1 MTVPNSFDRPQSF
14 PGHPRLCEDL
24 IRQMADRSPMTFA
37 TFMENALYH
46 EAWGYYTTRATH
58 IGAAGDFYTS
68 PHLSAEF
75 GVCMARQLV
84 NCWENLGRID
94 RFEVVE
100 MGAGQGIWAADIL
113 KALPNISPECYAAL
127 SYTIVERSPTLRQV
141 QQQHLAPWVS
151 TSSSRKFNGDFG
163 IVQWRSWDEIPLA
176 SVQGCFISNEL
187 VDAFPVHRV
196 TVREGRLQE
205 IYVTWDG
212 DRFID
217 EIGDLSTPR
226 LADYFEN
233 LGLDLSQYGEG
244 YQTEVNL
251 NAIDWLTTVN
261 DRLARGYV
269 ITIDY
274 GYPASRYYS
283 KIRTEGTLA
292 GYFEHRPTDTPYQ
305 KVGFQDLTTHVDFTT
320 LENHGKSLGLSHCGT
335 TQQALFLMA
344 LGLGETIAALSQA
357 ETQNIQEINDRLA
370 QREALHRLINPMGL
384 GNFLVLIQSKETT
397 LPDAS
402 HLASHSKDQS
412 TSDLASQSASHL
424 PSQSLLGL
432 AVPDRLF

>member
-1 MTVPNSFDRPQSF
+1 MMVPNSSDRPQSF
-14 PGHPRLCEDL
+14 PGHPQLCEGL
-24 IRQMADRSPMTFA
+24 IHKMTDGSPMTFA
-37 TFMENALYH
+37 EFMESALYH
-46 EAWGYYTTRATH
+46 EEWGYYTTRATH

-84 NCWENLGRID
+84 NCWENLGRSD
-94 RFEVVE
+94 RFDVIE

-113 KALPNISPECYAAL
+113 KALPEISPECYNAL
-127 SYTIVERSPTLRQV
+127 SYTIIERSSSLRQV
-141 QQQHLAPWVS
+141 QQQHLTPWAS
-151 TSSSRKFNGDFG
+151 DESSAKANEKSDK
-163 IVQWRSWDEIPLA
+163 VQWKTWDEIPLV

-196 TVREGRLQE
+196 TVRDGKLQE

-212 DRFID
+212 DRFVDHIS
-217 EIGDLSTPR
+217 DLSTPR
-226 LADYFEN
+226 LTEYFAN
-233 LGLDLSQYGEG
+233 LGIDLSKYDEG

-251 NAIDWLTTVN
+251 NAIDWLTTAAN
-261 DRLARGYV
+261 HLARGYV

-283 KIRTEGTLA
+283 KVRREGTIA
-292 GYFEHRPTDTPYQ
+292 GYFEHRPTDTPYE
-305 KVGFQDLTTHVDFTT
+305 KVGLQDLTAHVDFTT
-320 LENHGKSLGLSHCGT
+320 LEKHGKTLGLTHCGT
-335 TQQALFLMA
+335 IQQAMFLMA
-344 LGLGETIAALSQA
+344 LGLGETIAALSQT
-357 ETQNIQEINDRLA
+357 ETRNIQDINNRLA

-402 HLASHSKDQS
+402 HLASNS
-412 TSDLASQSASHL
+412 TSKSTVHLTSHL
-424 PSQSLLGL
+424 ASQSLLGL
-432 AVPDRLF
+432 TIPDRTA

>member
-1 MTVPNSFDRPQSF
+1 MVPKSSDRPQTF
-14 PGHPRLCEDL
+14 PGQPQLCEGL
-24 IRQMADRSPMTFA
+24 IHRMNDAPMTFA
-37 TFMENALYH
+37 EFMEGALYD
-46 EAWGYYTTRATH
+46 EQWGYYTTRATD

-84 NCWENLGRID
+84 NCWENLGRND
-94 RFEVVE
+94 RFDVVE
-100 MGAGQGIWAADIL
+100 MGAGQGIWAADL
-113 KALPNISPECYAAL
+113 LTALPTISPECNAAL
-127 SYTIVERSPTLRQV
+127 FYTIVERSPSLRQV
-141 QQQHLAPWVS
+141 QQKHLAPWVS
-151 TSSSRKFNGDFG
+151 AESTAESSGQLAK
-163 IVQWRSWDEIPLA
+163 VQWRSWDEIPLA

-196 TVREGRLQE
+196 TVRAGKLQE

-212 DRFID
+212 DRLVD
-217 EIGDLSTPR
+217 RIGDLSTPK
-226 LADYFEN
+226 LANYFEN
-233 LGLDLSQYGEG
+233 LGIDVCQYAEG

-283 KIRTEGTLA
+283 KVRQNGTLT
-292 GYFEHRPTDTPYQ
+292 GYFEHRPTDTPYE
-305 KVGFQDLTTHVDFTT
+305 KVGLQDLTAHVDFTT
-320 LENHGKSLGLSHCGT
+320 LENHGKILGLTHCGT
-335 TQQALFLMA
+335 IQQALFLMA
-344 LGLGETIAALSQA
+344 LGLGETIAALSQT
-357 ETQNIQEINDRLA
+357 ETCSIQEINNRLA

-402 HLASHSKDQS
+402 HSDSQLA
-412 TSDLASQSASHL
+412 
-424 PSQSLLGL
+424 SQSLLGL
-432 AVPDRLF
+432 TIPDRRL

>member
-1 MTVPNSFDRPQSF
+1 MMVPNSSDRPQNF
-14 PGHPRLCEDL
+14 PGHPQLCEGL
-24 IRQMADRSPMTFA
+24 IHRMNDESPMTFA
-37 TFMENALYH
+37 EFMEGALYD
-46 EAWGYYTTRATH
+46 EQWGYYTTRATH

-84 NCWENLGRID
+84 NCWENLGQND
-94 RFEVVE
+94 RFDVVE

-113 KALPNISPECYAAL
+113 TALPKISPECDAAL
-127 SYTIVERSPTLRQV
+127 SYTIVERSPSLRQV
-141 QQQHLAPWVS
+141 QQQHLASWVTLGS
-151 TSSSRKFNGDFG
+151 DYNAKRAK
-163 IVQWRSWDEIPLA
+163 VQWRSWDEIPLA

-196 TVREGRLQE
+196 TVREGKLQE

-212 DRFID
+212 DRFVN
-217 EIGDLSTPR
+217 GMGNLSTPK
-226 LADYFEN
+226 LANYFEN
-233 LGLDLSQYGEG
+233 LSIDLCQYAEG

-251 NAIDWLTTVN
+251 NAIDWLTIVN

-283 KIRTEGTLA
+283 KVRQNGTLT
-292 GYFEHRPTDTPYQ
+292 GYFEHRPTDTPY
-305 KVGFQDLTTHVDFTT
+305 KNVGLQDLTAHVDFTT
-320 LENHGKSLGLSHCGT
+320 LENHGKTLGLTHCGT

-344 LGLGETIAALSQA
+344 LGLGETIAALSQT
-357 ETQNIQEINDRLA
+357 ETCSIQEINNRLA

-402 HLASHSKDQS
+402 HLASHSDSQ
-412 TSDLASQSASHL
+412 LA
-424 PSQSLLGL
+424 SQSLLGL
-432 AVPDRLF
+432 TIPDRTA